1 MELRNFSFIFYF
13 ILIIGSIPN
22 SNGESLLKFQKAKT
36 TRGNTEN
43 NDSKNFRE
51 LQEYDT
57 YITLYF
63 KEDCYYPYGFAYY
76 YYRNTISSIKN
87 TQDDSTFSGYD
98 SLTINKDYA
107 IEIHFGQ
114 QVTDLNYF
122 FSSNNDGNMVYLVS
136 IDFSNFDSSSLYYIN
151 GIFSGCSSLQSIDF
165 TNFNTTS
172 VTSMSSMFSGCTSLK
187 SIYLKTFDT
196 SNLIYMN
203 SLFYNCISLTSIDM
217 SYSDISKVTEMQEM
231 FYG

>member
-36 TRGNTEN
+36 ARGNMEN

-57 YITLYF
+57 YITLFF

-76 YYRNTISSIKN
+76 YRNGISSIIN
-87 TQDDSTFSGYD
+87 TQDGTTYGSYD

-122 FSSNNDGNMVYLVS
+122 FSSNNDGNMIYLVS
-136 IDFSNFDSSSLYYIN
+136 IDFSNFDSSSLSNID
-151 GIFSGCSSLQSIDF
+151 GIFYGCSSLQYIDF
-165 TNFNTTS
+165 TNFYTTSATSMSSMFEGCSSLESIDLSYFQTSS
-172 VTSMSSMFSGCTSLK
+172 VTSMSSMFLGVPL
-187 SIYLKTFDT
+187 
-196 SNLIYMN
+196 
-203 SLFYNCISLTSIDM
+203 
-217 SYSDISKVTEMQEM
+217 
-231 FYG
+231 